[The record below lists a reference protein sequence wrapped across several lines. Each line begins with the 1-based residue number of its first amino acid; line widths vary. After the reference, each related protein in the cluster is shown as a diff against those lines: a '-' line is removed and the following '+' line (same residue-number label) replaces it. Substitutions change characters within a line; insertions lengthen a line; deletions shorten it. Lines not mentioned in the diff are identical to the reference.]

1 MNSSEICV
9 VDSEADLNLYHF
21 IDNCQDAEAKKY
33 RGIVKDIGDKI
44 VCQSFGHMDE
54 ISADDDNVANIL
66 KNNFPSDNWTVFE
79 AQEGCLL
86 RLFKHNEKWYL
97 STHKKLN
104 AFNSFWSS
112 KISFGELFVIALHT
126 LISEPNELPGECF
139 ERFCK
144 TLDEKYTWCFL
155 LRNTWE
161 NRIVCHGTDKPELIY
176 VGRFELEKFESS
188 LIYNINENF
197 PIIKEHKFENIEQLQ
212 KYVCNINPLELQGLI
227 VLQFEDD
234 KKTIKFGAK
243 IMNPQYIQLSQL
255 RGNVASLRFR
265 YLELRQ
271 LYFSQKILSWQYF
284 IALYSEHVAI
294 FHAIDSSLLL
304 LAKELY
310 ALYKARYIYKN
321 NIKLNS
327 GAYYILKKCH
337 AWYLENGRNA
347 PVTLDVVIEQINLA
361 KPTTLN
367 YLLKNA
373 IVKQK

>member
-1 MNSSEICV
+1 MNSEEIFV
-9 VDSEADLNLYHF
+9 ADSEAELKLYHF
-21 IDNCQDAEAKKY
+21 IDNCIDVEAKKY
-33 RGIVKDIGDKI
+33 RGIVKDNCDKI
-44 VCQSFGHMDE
+44 VCQSFGQMDE
-54 ISADDDNVANIL
+54 ISAGDENVANIF
-66 KNNFPSDNWTVFE
+66 NDNFPSPNWITFE

-104 AFNSFWSS
+104 AFNSYWSS
-112 KISFGELFVIALHT
+112 KTSFGELFTIALYS
-126 LISEPNELPGECF
+126 LIGENELSLEECF
-139 ERFCK
+139 DNFCK

-161 NRIVCHGTDKPELIY
+161 NRVVCHSSDKPELIY
-176 VGRFELEKFESS
+176 VGRFELDKFESS
-188 LIYNINENF
+188 LVYNIDERF
-197 PIIKEHKFENIEQLQ
+197 PTIKEHKFENVEQLQ
-212 KYVCNINPLELQGLI
+212 NYVCNINPFELQGLI

-234 KKTIKFGAK
+234 QKTIKFGAK

-284 IALYSEHVAI
+284 IALYPEHVAI

-304 LAKELY
+304 LSKELY
-310 ALYKARYIYKN
+310 ELYKARYIYKN
-321 NIKLNS
+321 NIRLNS

-337 AWYLENGRNA
+337 AWYLENGRNI
-347 PVTLDVVIEQINLA
+347 PVSLDIVINQINLA